1 MTGAKFDI
9 EKLNEIGDFE
19 LWRVKMHVLS
29 VQHGCQA
36 PQEGLPTYMKVEA
49 KLELNKKAH
58 SVVILCL
65 SNKVLREVIRETTTT
80 GVWTKLDTEEK
91 VVYILHIKFEDEDLA
106 LLLLTS
112 LPASYEHFVDIM
124 KALTL
129 EDARQGNKNLS
140 ELYEGLST
148 VTQTSLGPSG
158 TSLFLNELVV
168 QLPTAK
174 LLVLAAKEQQKK
186 FGDGANLVVSNAGQH
201 LEGAKELITM
211 GLSNIING

>member
-29 VQHGCQA
+29 VQHGCQE
-36 PQEGLPTYMKVEA
+36 PQEVLPSYMKVEA
-49 KLELNKKAH
+49 KLELYKKAH

-65 SNKVLREVIRETTTT
+65 SNKVMRDVIRETTTT
-80 GVWTKLDTEEK
+80 GVWTKLDTEEE
-91 VVYILHIKFEDEDLA
+91 VVYILHVLRMFSGCIHEAGSSSRPPTE
-106 LLLLTS
+106 
-112 LPASYEHFVDIM
+112 
-124 KALTL
+124 
-129 EDARQGNKNLS
+129 ARQGNKNLS

-186 FGDGANLVVSNAGQH
+186 FGDGANIVVSIAGQH